1 MSVNQKSKFERDEQ
15 IAAVIAS
22 VVAALVGGLFV
33 HGIGGDSSMLW
44 FAYAVGASTVATG
57 WTVWLV
63 SAFILGIGFSF
74 AMARTI
80 NKFTNTIIMIS
91 RKSRVTQKLL
101 VPILHVTPL
110 GLTAGSMGGIYGQ
123 VIGFGVFAWLMP
135 VVLFVNGLEP
145 PMFPLADF
153 AVIGGYFV
161 WGHVL
166 GGVYGGL
173 LEQDWFKFGKNP
185 DEKAGGILG
194 PLSPSRE
201 QRAGIVGALVAGLLS
216 GVFIAALVDASVFTW
231 LAEVFGSSGLFTGF
245 LVWLGICVVLGL
257 VFVAYVSRTINDF
270 TSTVIMFSRNSK
282 ATQKILVPLITRAAL
297 TVTAGSMGLGY
308 GLVIGLVVFAGGVVG
323 VLPALSPLVVV
334 AFVLFGQVLG
344 TTYGLQLEEVNL
356 GLSAA
361 AGAEP
366 STESEEEPML
376 PTEQEGFTAWRI
388 RRPFSGGVMLIL
400 AGMIIL
406 AIPLRMQSIF
416 PGPSKAALGIV
427 FGSMVIA
434 CGVFA
439 LVKPELSTLIGVTAV
454 AMSILSIIGAFG
466 GLVIGMLVGILGG
479 NLCISWQDPMVT
491 EEEETASG
499 RFKWIGE
506 GERQQ
511 W

>member
-1 MSVNQKSKFERDEQ
+1 
-15 IAAVIAS
+15 
-22 VVAALVGGLFV
+22 
-33 HGIGGDSSMLW
+33 
-44 FAYAVGASTVATG
+44 
-57 WTVWLV
+57 
-63 SAFILGIGFSF
+63 
-74 AMARTI
+74 
-80 NKFTNTIIMIS
+80 
-91 RKSRVTQKLL
+91 
-101 VPILHVTPL
+101 
-110 GLTAGSMGGIYGQ
+110 
-123 VIGFGVFAWLMP
+123 
-135 VVLFVNGLEP
+135 
-145 PMFPLADF
+145 
-153 AVIGGYFV
+153 
-161 WGHVL
+161 
-166 GGVYGGL
+166 
-173 LEQDWFKFGKNP
+173 
-185 DEKAGGILG
+185 
-194 PLSPSRE
+194 
-201 QRAGIVGALVAGLLS
+201 
-216 GVFIAALVDASVFTW
+216 
-231 LAEVFGSSGLFTGF
+231 
-245 LVWLGICVVLGL
+245 
-257 VFVAYVSRTINDF
+257 
-270 TSTVIMFSRNSK
+270 
-282 ATQKILVPLITRAAL
+282 
-297 TVTAGSMGLGY
+297 MGLGF